1 MRVIVLGADGYL
13 GWPTSMRFSALG
25 MDVCMVDNYL
35 KRQIWRENEIIPLL
49 PLDPL
54 DVKSSRW
61 EKKTNRAISFIEG
74 DVTDYDFMVKLI
86 KDFNPDAIVHYAEQP
101 SAPYSMRSFA
111 EAKLTL
117 ENNLLSSLTL
127 AYAVKDTNPDIH
139 IVKLGTM
146 GEYGTPNIDIEEG
159 FIDINHNG
167 RSDRLLF
174 PRQASSLYHT
184 TKIQDTDLLYLYVR
198 TWGLRV
204 TDLMQGPVYGI
215 ATHETGDDLSMFTAF
230 NYDEMF
236 GTVLNRF
243 LVQAVT
249 EMPITVYGSGK
260 QQRGFLNILDTLE
273 CVRLAVEN
281 PAARGEMR
289 IFNQFT
295 EKFSV
300 GDLAEMVRDAA
311 SQLGI
316 KVAINKVENPRVEK
330 EDHYYNP
337 KHTGLM
343 DLGLQPN
350 YLTREAIFEMLK
362 IVEKHAN
369 GVNTDLLFPKTKWK

>member
-1 MRVIVLGADGYL
+1 
-13 GWPTSMRFSALG
+13 
-25 MDVCMVDNYL
+25 
-35 KRQIWRENEIIPLL
+35 
-49 PLDPL
+49 
-54 DVKSSRW
+54 
-61 EKKTNRAISFIEG
+61 
-74 DVTDYDFMVKLI
+74 
-86 KDFNPDAIVHYAEQP
+86 
-101 SAPYSMRSFA
+101 
-111 EAKLTL
+111 
-117 ENNLLSSLTL
+117 
-127 AYAVKDTNPDIH
+127 
-139 IVKLGTM
+139 
-146 GEYGTPNIDIEEG
+146 
-159 FIDINHNG
+159 
-167 RSDRLLF
+167 
-174 PRQASSLYHT
+174 
-184 TKIQDTDLLYLYVR
+184 
-198 TWGLRV
+198 
-204 TDLMQGPVYGI
+204 MQGPVYGI